1 MHVLWLCDQA
11 RAMWLSVSDFLFLTQ
26 KHCRSFSEILETL
39 FVEGS
44 GFKCALIAMIAWCL
58 WERQNRVR
66 EVNEPGSF
74 MRLVTGLEIWFR
86 STGIFT
92 LRRNRSLFGLLLF
105 GVLLLQLNVTRLILM
120 PLSWKVQTR

>member
-1 MHVLWLCDQA
+1 MLCLLGAYGNA
-11 RAMWLSVSDFLFLTQ
+11 RIELG
-26 KHCRSFSEILETL
+26 K
-39 FVEGS
+39 
-44 GFKCALIAMIAWCL
+44 
-58 WERQNRVR
+58 
-66 EVNEPGSF
+66 VNEPGSF